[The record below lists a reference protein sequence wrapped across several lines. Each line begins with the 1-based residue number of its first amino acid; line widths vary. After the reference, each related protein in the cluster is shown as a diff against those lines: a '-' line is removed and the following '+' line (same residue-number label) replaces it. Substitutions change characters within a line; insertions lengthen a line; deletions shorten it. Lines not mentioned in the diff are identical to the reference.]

1 MIDLAELDI
10 KVENNNGKPL
20 ELPLADVMEDPSQ
33 PRVEFPEFE
42 MNKIA
47 ESIKQRGVKTPISVH
62 IHPTETGKYIINHG
76 ARRYR
81 GSLLAGKETIPAF
94 IDESHT
100 DYDQVMENKERLGHT
115 PIEIALFI
123 KKKLAEGEKKKDI
136 AKKLNEDAVYV
147 TTHLALIDMPEAL
160 TKAYNAGCK
169 SPKTLYDLR
178 NLFDKFPQEVE
189 AWILDLIENEKDIFR
204 SSVQALAKELKKP
217 KKEESLSVPDLQELV
232 KNAENAVIAL
242 SENNTDDN
250 EQFSF
255 DSSTDD
261 SAVNTNE
268 SALEHELVES
278 EPKPAVEENNAVIAN
293 ESVLEHELVESE
305 PKPAV
310 EENNAVIANEIKQ
323 PKVQVIFDGKDAMLM
338 LFKAPRSRGFAWI
351 EFIANGEQL
360 EVDCS
365 LLEVESVL
373 GG

>member
-20 ELPLADVMEDPSQ
+20 ELPLSDVMEDPSQ
-33 PRVEFPEFE
+33 PRIEFPEFE

-123 KKKLAEGEKKKDI
+123 KKKLAEGENKKDI
-136 AKKLNEDAVYV
+136 AKNLNEDDVYV

-232 KNAENAVIAL
+232 
-242 SENNTDDN
+242 
-250 EQFSF
+250 
-255 DSSTDD
+255 
-261 SAVNTNE
+261 
-268 SALEHELVES
+268 
-278 EPKPAVEENNAVIAN
+278 
-293 ESVLEHELVESE
+293 ESE